1 MARPVTREV
10 KLKNGFYLEVRR
22 RGENKG
28 IKIWRE
34 TYNQVQMAI
43 KNYQNMYDVHYVG
56 EVKNGKILKQPSN

>member
-10 KLKNGFYLEVRR
+10 KLKNGFYIELRR

-34 TYNQVQMAI
+34 SYDQIQMAI
-43 KNYQNMYDVHYVG
+43 KRYENMYDVHYVG
-56 EVKNGKILKQPSN
+56 EVKGGKVIKPK

>member
-10 KLKNGFYLEVRR
+10 KLKNGFYIELRR

-34 TYNQVQMAI
+34 TYDQIQSAI
-43 KNYQNMYDVHYVG
+43 KRYDNMYDVHYVG
-56 EVKNGKILKQPSN
+56 EVKDGKILKS

>member
-43 KNYQNMYDVHYVG
+43 KNYENMYDVHYVG

>member
-43 KNYQNMYDVHYVG
+43 KRYENMYDVHYVG
-56 EVKNGKILKQPSN
+56 EVKNGKILKN

>member
-10 KLKNGFYLEVRR
+10 KLKNGFYIELRR

-34 TYNQVQMAI
+34 TYDQIQSAI
-43 KNYQNMYDVHYVG
+43 KRYDNMYDVHYVG
-56 EVKNGKILKQPSN
+56 EVKDGKILKK